1 MMTWPVYAAVIGVNF
16 LILGILVSVF
26 ASSLAGTRFSR
37 YVKPLRELS
46 AASLILSFIMLIAA
60 VLISIVGQLF
70 VVN

>member
-1 MMTWPVYAAVIGVNF
+1 MRTWPVYAAVIGVNF

-46 AASLILSFIMLIAA
+46 ATSLMLSFIMLIAA